1 MSNRFIKHRST
12 FQYYYRLPTITIYT
26 YVSINLMYLQW
37 NVWCMWRFSQ
47 NKYMFRHWKA
57 AQSFLISGSIT
68 SISICVNINVLWKY
82 TIFFGLPSIKNLH
95 TWLCRTISTAF
106 KNNRNDNRIAL
117 VFISGGEGSR
127 TPVQCKF
134 HINFYIVS
142 LLLLILQTKLF
153 VFPTS
158 KWLHLF
164 LYLIQV

>member
-1 MSNRFIKHRST
+1 MH
-12 FQYYYRLPTITIYT
+12 L
-26 YVSINLMYLQW
+26 
-37 NVWCMWRFSQ
+37 
-47 NKYMFRHWKA
+47 KA

-68 SISICVNINVLWKY
+68 SISICVNKNVVWKY
-82 TIFFGLPSIKNLH
+82 VTCFGLPSIKNLN
-95 TWLCRTISTAF
+95 TSLCRTISTAF
-106 KNNRNDNRIAL
+106 KSNKNDNKIAL

-158 KWLHLF
+158 KCLHLS